1 MASQKQQVKQAVT
14 VIRDNLKRQ
23 IERSEKMEETAFTAR
38 SRDIGI
44 TNPDIEKDVS
54 REQLAK
60 GAMGAAYIAADYFL
74 NPERYS
80 ARALKDKASRD
91 AVKEIARQGEKF
103 VNRQLPE
110 GLNLSLDFKGMG
122 LEEARRRPPAVGAR
136 YEKPV
141 EFGGLK
147 GSAGVQG
154 RYDPESG
161 SSYIGARFTGKFAKG
176 GKVKPYAKGGG
187 VRKPKLK

>member
-1 MASQKQQVKQAVT
+1 MASQKQELKRAVT
-14 VIRDNLKRQ
+14 AIRDGLKSQ
-23 IERSEKMEETAFTAR
+23 IDQSEKMEETAFTAR

-103 VNRQLPE
+103 VNDQLPQ
-110 GLNLSLDFKGMG
+110 GLNLNLDFKGMG

-136 YEKPV
+136 YERPV
-141 EFGGLK
+141 DFGRVK
-147 GSAGVQG
+147 GTAGVRG

-161 SSYIGARFTGKFAKG
+161 ESYFGGNVRLKFAKG